1 MNSKAK
7 LGISAAI
14 LIGVIVSSN
23 TGFDWSVLSGQIS
36 NTIQSNDG
44 GSDLQSDTLN
54 IGYFPNVNLAQ
65 AIIGIGTGNI
75 SKSITES
82 IEDRNFTINARAFNS
97 GPSMVDALYSGRIDV
112 AYIGPNNIIDGFILS
127 GADGLRIISGVSSGG
142 TSFVVRNES
151 GIESV
156 NDLGGKKFATPQLG
170 NTQDVALR
178 KYLVD
183 SGYNTIDNGGNVTI
197 VALKPGDIISQFQ
210 NKEIDGAWVPEPI
223 TTILEQ
229 QSNAK
234 ILVDERDLWPDGKFV
249 TGNIIVRTDYLRDN
263 PDVIKRLLEA
273 HVDETLWINEKLLKT
288 DDNSPDENKVST
300 LVMAFNNGL
309 KNLTGKTFP
318 DNQLSEALSRI
329 EFTND
334 PLSDSLLKITDLTY
348 QFGFIKKGSGWND
361 EFQELYDLTLLNEV
375 LSEKGLQAI
384 NK

>member
-1 MNSKAK
+1 
-7 LGISAAI
+7 
-14 LIGVIVSSN
+14 
-23 TGFDWSVLSGQIS
+23 
-36 NTIQSNDG
+36 
-44 GSDLQSDTLN
+44 
-54 IGYFPNVNLAQ
+54 
-65 AIIGIGTGNI
+65 
-75 SKSITES
+75 
-82 IEDRNFTINARAFNS
+82 
-97 GPSMVDALYSGRIDV
+97 
-112 AYIGPNNIIDGFILS
+112 
-127 GADGLRIISGVSSGG
+127 
-142 TSFVVRNES
+142 
-151 GIESV
+151 
-156 NDLGGKKFATPQLG
+156 
-170 NTQDVALR
+170 
-178 KYLVD
+178 
-183 SGYNTIDNGGNVTI
+183 
-197 VALKPGDIISQFQ
+197 
-210 NKEIDGAWVPEPI
+210 
-223 TTILEQ
+223 ILEQ